1 MKTATTSQTIALHW
15 SVITVITVLIY
26 HNVFSHEF
34 QLQWDDQWQVINSMT
49 NDGISLKNL
58 QTIFASINNSQ
69 YSPINQLYYTFI
81 HLCFGYS
88 SLAFHIGNLLFHIF
102 NAYLVY
108 LLAYSFI
115 RSHFSTQKVLSI
127 SFFTALL
134 FAIHPIQ
141 VETVCWISASKIVL
155 STFFY
160 LLALVSYIQYVRN
173 NSKWQYLWVSIASC
187 ILAMGCKEQSVIIV
201 PCLLLF
207 DWMLFKRNMRSLKVY
222 IEKIYYLIPTIIIF
236 IITLIANKDT
246 GEEIIGYTLVDRFIF
261 LCYSSFKYLLISVIP
276 FKLSYLYPFPFQVGE
291 KIPMALWIY
300 PFVILFIGYVIY
312 LCRRK
317 TLLVFCTLFFILH
330 LLPVLH
336 VIPLP
341 RYVIA
346 ADRYLYIPY
355 ISFAFGLSILL
366 YHLYERQRKWI
377 LYIGFI
383 YCSYLCVYAAYYA
396 PVWKNSDTLK
406 KHYKEILKK
415 RETKFSI
422 NYKNEKQ

>member
-1 MKTATTSQTIALHW
+1 MNTSTFAKTIVSHW
-15 SVITVITVLIY
+15 SVIAVVAVLIY
-26 HNVFSHEF
+26 YSIFSHEF
-34 QLQWDDQWQVINSMT
+34 QLYWDDQWQVINSMT

-58 QTIFASINNSQ
+58 QTIFHSISNGQ
-69 YSPINQLYYTFI
+69 YSPINQLYYTLI

-115 RSHFSTQKVLSI
+115 RNHFDSKKALGI

-134 FAIHPIQ
+134 FAIHPVQ

-160 LLALVSYIQYVRN
+160 LSALICYIQYMR
-173 NSKWQYLWVSIASC
+173 NSKWQYLLASVVSS

-222 IEKIYYLIPTIIIF
+222 IEKVYYLIPAIAIF
-236 IITLIANKDT
+236 IVTLVANKNT
-246 GEEIIGYTLVDRFIF
+246 GEEIIGYTIVDRFIF
-261 LCYSSFKYLLISVIP
+261 LCYSVFKYLLISAIP

-312 LCRRK
+312 LYRRK
-317 TLLVFCTLFFILH
+317 TLLVFGTLFFILH

-341 RYVIA
+341 RYVVA

-355 ISFAFGLSILL
+355 IAFAIGLSILS

-377 LYIGFI
+377 LYAGFL
-383 YCSYLCVYAAYYA
+383 YCSYLCVYTAGYA
-396 PVWKNSDTLK
+396 PAWKNSDTLK
-406 KHYKEILKK
+406 EHFKEVLKK
-415 RETKFSI
+415 RETNLSI
-422 NYKNEKQ
+422 NFKHEKQ

>member
-1 MKTATTSQTIALHW
+1 M
-15 SVITVITVLIY
+15 
-26 HNVFSHEF
+26 
-34 QLQWDDQWQVINSMT
+34 
-49 NDGISLKNL
+49 G
-58 QTIFASINNSQ
+58 
-69 YSPINQLYYTFI
+69 
-81 HLCFGYS
+81 
-88 SLAFHIGNLLFHIF
+88 
-102 NAYLVY
+102 
-108 LLAYSFI
+108 
-115 RSHFSTQKVLSI
+115 I

-134 FAIHPIQ
+134 FAIHPVQ

-160 LLALVSYIQYVRN
+160 LLALISYIQYAR
-173 NSKWQYLWVSIASC
+173 NSKWQYLLVSVASS

-222 IEKIYYLIPTIIIF
+222 IEKVYYLIPAIAIF
-236 IITLIANKDT
+236 IVTLVANKDT
-246 GEEIIGYTLVDRFIF
+246 GEEIIGYTIVDRFIF
-261 LCYSSFKYLLISVIP
+261 LCYSVFKYLLISAIP

-312 LCRRK
+312 LYRRK

-341 RYVIA
+341 RYVVA

-355 ISFAFGLSILL
+355 IAFAIGLSILS
-366 YHLYERQRKWI
+366 YHLYERQRKWV
-377 LYIGFI
+377 LYAGFL
-383 YCSYLCVYAAYYA
+383 YCSYLCVYTASYA

-406 KHYKEILKK
+406 EHFKEVLKK
-415 RETKFSI
+415 RETNLSI
-422 NYKNEKQ
+422 NFKHEKQ

>member
-1 MKTATTSQTIALHW
+1 MNRPTFIKTIVSHW
-15 SVITVITVLIY
+15 SVIAVISVLIY
-26 HNVFSHEF
+26 YSIFSHEL
-34 QLQWDDQWQVINSMT
+34 QLYWDDQWQVINSMT
-49 NDGISLKNL
+49 SDGLSLKNL
-58 QTIFASINNSQ
+58 QTIFASINSGQ
-69 YSPINQLYYTFI
+69 YSPINQLYYTLI

-88 SLAFHIGNLLFHIF
+88 SLAFHIGNLLFHIS

-115 RSHFSTQKVLSI
+115 RNHFDFKKALSI

-134 FAIHPIQ
+134 FAIHPVQ

-160 LLALVSYIQYVRN
+160 LLALISYIQYVRN
-173 NSKWQYLWVSIASC
+173 CKWQHLLMSVVSS

-201 PCLLLF
+201 PCLLLI
-207 DWMLFKRNMRSLKVY
+207 DWMLFKRNMHSLKVY
-222 IEKIYYLIPTIIIF
+222 IEKVFYLIPAIAIF
-236 IITLIANKDT
+236 IVTLVANKNT
-246 GEEIIGYTLVDRFIF
+246 GEEIIGYTIVDRFIF
-261 LCYSSFKYLLISVIP
+261 LCYSSFKYLLISTIP
-276 FKLSYLYPFPFQVGE
+276 FKLSYLYPFPFQVNE

-312 LCRRK
+312 LNRRK

-341 RYVIA
+341 RYIVA

-355 ISFAFGLSILL
+355 IAFAIGLSILSH
-366 YHLYERQRKWI
+366 HLYECQRKWV
-377 LYIGFI
+377 LYAAFL
-383 YCSYLCVYAAYYA
+383 YCSYLCVYTTSYA
-396 PVWKNSDTLK
+396 PLWKNSDTLK
-406 KHYKEILKK
+406 EHFKEVLKK
-415 RETKFSI
+415 RATNLSI